1 MPTNRDIIILQA
13 KIMISMSLFLF
24 ELALIAANTEML
36 IGTFQYD
43 VGIDCKITG
52 ITTYSRHA
60 GILGVMIVILEL
72 FVKPYNPILVMA
84 ILQLVKT
91 CRLILTILG
100 MVTLFST
107 YDKWTSN
114 PEHKDDD
121 NYCISSAFIY
131 PSIVIL
137 LEWIIAALCILAKLI
152 E

>member
-1 MPTNRDIIILQA
+1 
-13 KIMISMSLFLF
+13 MIGLKEKLF
-24 ELALIAANTEML
+24 
-36 IGTFQYD
+36 
-43 VGIDCKITG
+43 K
-52 ITTYSRHA
+52 
-60 GILGVMIVILEL
+60 
-72 FVKPYNPILVMA
+72 YNPILVMA

-121 NYCISSAFIY
+121 NYCVFSAFIY

-137 LEWIIAALCILAKLI
+137 LEWIIAVLCILAKLI